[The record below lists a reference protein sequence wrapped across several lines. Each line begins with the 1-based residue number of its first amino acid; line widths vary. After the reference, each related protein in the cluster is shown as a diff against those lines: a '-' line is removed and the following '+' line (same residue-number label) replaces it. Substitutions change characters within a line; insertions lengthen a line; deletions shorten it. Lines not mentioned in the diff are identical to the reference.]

1 MRCLCVLLA
10 LCIVGCGWS
19 PHRPPGPTPTAR
31 TEHPGQTYTSSDGVH
46 FHPGP
51 GRDTKHLRPVTW
63 QTVNFKNGRVT
74 LGELIPFTR
83 VRGTCGRPV
92 LVHVGPAQGAF
103 RVITA
108 WSEPTSA
115 GCRRGHEH
123 IVLSPAGWT
132 RDTVA
137 TPQPLQVPDPHLTNR
152 QESTALPGSAV
163 LQPDRRTIVV
173 SYGYG
178 GCSALAGVS
187 ARRDG
192 SVVTVSVRTGVD
204 PALDK
209 DVACP
214 MILVYGT
221 TAVQLPEPA
230 PPETTLKVAR

>member
-1 MRCLCVLLA
+1 MWRLCVLLA

-19 PHRPPGPTPTAR
+19 GHRAPGPTPTAT
-31 TEHPGQTYTSSDGVH
+31 TEHQAYTSSDGVH

-51 GRDTKHLRPVTW
+51 DRDTTHLLPLAW
-63 QTVNFKNGRVT
+63 QTVNFKNGRLT
-74 LGELIPFTR
+74 LGELSSFRR

-92 LVHVGPAQGAF
+92 LVHVGPAQGDV
-103 RVITA
+103 RVTTA
-108 WSEPTSA
+108 WWEPTSA
-115 GCRRGHEH
+115 RCRRRREH
-123 IVLSPAGWT
+123 IVPSPAGWT

-137 TPQPLQVPDPHLTNR
+137 APQPLQVPDPRLTDW

-173 SYGYG
+173 SYEYG

-214 MILVYGT
+214 MMLVYGT
-221 TAVQLPEPA
+221 TSVQLPDPA
-230 PPETTLKVAR
+230 PQETTLEVAR